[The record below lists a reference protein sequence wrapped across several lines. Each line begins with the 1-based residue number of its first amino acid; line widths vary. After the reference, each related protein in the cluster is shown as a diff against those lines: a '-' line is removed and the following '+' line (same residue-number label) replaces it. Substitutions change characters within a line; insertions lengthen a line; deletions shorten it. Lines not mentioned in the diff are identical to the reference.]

1 MVRVLAFS
9 DYFAVRTSGGAEKVA
24 REVYARLIR
33 EHGVELVVVAATPRG
48 ARTWDGSEAFPRDSV
63 HAFPGYDLSRVL
75 GAQLTV
81 STPLLRAA
89 QQLVRRFR
97 PTVLHANGLHFQGS
111 VVAAHLARSHGLPL
125 VSTAHLGSIDA
136 LGRPT
141 RLAARTWDHTLGRYI
156 VTSSTALVPVS
167 PSVANHLRTIGGA
180 NRHLEVA
187 LNGVDHE
194 VFHPLTRGSSSQ
206 PDPSEGTLRVGLVG
220 RAIANKGPDLALD
233 AVGQLRRDGLDVTL
247 DVVGDGPLLGHL
259 EGRARRE
266 GLGRAVT
273 FSGHVQDVA
282 ERLRALDVVLR
293 PSYTE
298 GLPLAVLEAMASGA
312 VVVASSIPGNTDL
325 VEHEQT
331 GLLVPP
337 GDALAL
343 AAAVRRLHADRQLL
357 GSLRR
362 NALAAVSSYTWDASA
377 ASHLRAI
384 EFAVSHHDR
393 RRPGLAVVEA
403 ATSYGGPA

>member
-9 DYFAVRTSGGAEKVA
+9 DYFAARTSGGAEKVA

-33 EHGVELVVVAATPRG
+33 DHGVELMVVAAVPRG
-48 ARTWDGSEAFPRDSV
+48 ARPWDGSGAFPRGYV
-63 HAFPGYDLSRVL
+63 HAFPGYDLSRAL

-81 STPLLRAA
+81 SAPLLRGA
-89 QQLVRRFR
+89 QQLIRRFR

-125 VSTAHLGSIDA
+125 VSTAHLGSVDA
-136 LGRPT
+136 LSWPT
-141 RLAARTWDHTLGRYI
+141 RLGARTWDSTLGRYI
-156 VTSSTALVPVS
+156 VTSSTVLVPVS
-167 PSVANHLRTIGGA
+167 PSVARHLRTIGGTD
-180 NRHLEVA
+180 RHMEVA

-194 VFHPLTRGSSSQ
+194 VFHPVTRGSASQ
-206 PDPSEGTLRVGLVG
+206 PEPSEATLRVGLVG

-233 AVGQLRRDGLDVTL
+233 AVGRLRREGLDVTL

-266 GLGRAVT
+266 GLGRVVT
-273 FSGHVQDVA
+273 FSGHVHDVA

-293 PSYTE
+293 PSFTE

-337 GDALAL
+337 GDVLAL
-343 AAAVRRLHADRQLL
+343 AAALRRLHADRPLL
-357 GSLRR
+357 RSLRR
-362 NALAAVSSYTWDASA
+362 KALVAASAYTWDASA

-384 EFAVSHHDR
+384 EWALSHHDQHR
-393 RRPGLAVVEA
+393 IATVVE
-403 ATSYGGPA
+403 SPG